1 MFQEFTE
8 ATDSCSR
15 NAVSLMKTLS
25 TYAQSNEKKRV
36 DLPDDLNNPIFYE
49 NLVDIIDVLLEN
61 ADKHLSRA
69 RNFQIQDVDAA
80 TLNVDKDKIMNTSSS
95 NGTNSTEFVKPQLLF
110 LSEIDNS
117 RDRPFRPRLQK
128 KYHFW

>member
-8 ATDSCSR
+8 ATDGCNR

-25 TYAQSNEKKRV
+25 SYAQNNEKKRV
-36 DLPDDLNNPIFYE
+36 DLPDDVNNPFFYE
-49 NLVDIIDVLLEN
+49 NLVDIIDSLLEN

-69 RNFQIQDVDAA
+69 RNSQTQGVDAA
-80 TLNVDKDKIMNTSSS
+80 NLNVDKDKIMNTSFV
-95 NGTNSTEFVKPQLLF
+95 NGDEFVKPQLTF

-128 KYHFW
+128 KYHCW